1 MESLTLEHADKIAS
15 GVVNCIKR
23 NDFKPITVF
32 VTDPAGDTIVRKSM
46 DGCAR
51 RAIPEF
57 AYAKAHTCVGMKI
70 SSRAFRDKYTS
81 DNNAAKFCQM
91 TSMVDITGGKMAP
104 FPGGVLM
111 KNVDGS
117 VFGAVGV
124 SGAAGDEDEYC
135 AMRGIIEAGIQG
147 VSTVPEKPSCSTV
160 KDRL

>member
-23 NDFKPITVF
+23 NGFAPITVN
-32 VTDPAGDTIVRKSM
+32 VVDPAGDILVRKSM

-57 AYAKAHTCVGMKI
+57 AYAKAHTCVGMKC
-70 SSRAFRDKYTS
+70 SSRAFRDKYTADGS
-81 DNNAAKFCQM
+81 AAKFCQM

-111 KNVDGS
+111 KAADGS
-117 VFGAVGV
+117 VWGAVGV

-135 AMRGIIEAGIQG
+135 AMRGIIEAGIPG
-147 VSTVPEKPSCSTV
+147 VKTVPETPSCSTV
-160 KDRL
+160 KDKL